1 MGSARAISWCSTMAD
16 APRMDHK
23 QLRRAKKLI
32 RKLCCNYDHG
42 NCLALDDGEY
52 EGRAAFAVLSFAM
65 IRRLL
70 LVHFALHGSVVL
82 ADLIEIARQ
91 YSAEIEYSDENV
103 EILLYRIQE
112 VL

>member
-1 MGSARAISWCSTMAD
+1 MMENMRESR
-16 APRMDHK
+16 
-23 QLRRAKKLI
+23 
-32 RKLCCNYDHG
+32 LCCAEL
-42 NCLALDDGEY
+42 C
-52 EGRAAFAVLSFAM
+52 M

-70 LVHFALHGSVVL
+70 LVHIALHGSVVL

>member
-1 MGSARAISWCSTMAD
+1 
-16 APRMDHK
+16 
-23 QLRRAKKLI
+23 
-32 RKLCCNYDHG
+32 
-42 NCLALDDGEY
+42 
-52 EGRAAFAVLSFAM
+52 VLSFAI

>member
-1 MGSARAISWCSTMAD
+1 
-16 APRMDHK
+16 
-23 QLRRAKKLI
+23 
-32 RKLCCNYDHG
+32 
-42 NCLALDDGEY
+42 
-52 EGRAAFAVLSFAM
+52 
-65 IRRLL
+65 
-70 LVHFALHGSVVL
+70 L